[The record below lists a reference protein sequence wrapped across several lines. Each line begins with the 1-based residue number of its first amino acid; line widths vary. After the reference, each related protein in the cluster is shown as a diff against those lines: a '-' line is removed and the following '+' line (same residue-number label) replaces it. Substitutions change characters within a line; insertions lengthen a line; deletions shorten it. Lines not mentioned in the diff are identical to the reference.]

1 MSRRPLPRRALALV
15 AAGLLAFG
23 ACRRPSSSRPAGT
36 GSFEASALALVARYD
51 EAWMKKDLRAI
62 EKILA
67 PSYVY
72 VSSRGDVSD
81 LAKTRALVSS
91 PGYRL
96 AVGRRDGLAAHRF
109 GETVVVTSHWV
120 GSGEF
125 EGKPFE
131 DDQRCSV
138 VVGFADTAGRVLS
151 EHCTNIPPK

>member
-1 MSRRPLPRRALALV
+1 MSRAPFARLALA
-15 AAGLLAFG
+15 AIGLLAFG
-23 ACRRPSSSRPAGT
+23 ACRRPEASPPAGS

-51 EAWMKKDLRAI
+51 EAWMKKDMAAI
-62 EKILA
+62 DRILA

-72 VSSRGDVSD
+72 VSSRGDLSD

-96 AVGRRDGLAAHRF
+96 VQGRRDELTAHRV
-109 GETVVVTSHWV
+109 GQTVVVTSHWI

>member
-1 MSRRPLPRRALALV
+1 MWRIGVGLAIAASGLLLFASCRRAESPA
-15 AAGLLAFG
+15 
-23 ACRRPSSSRPAGT
+23 SRP
-36 GSFEASALALVARYD
+36 GSFEAAALTLVARYD
-51 EAWMKKDLRAI
+51 DAWMKKDLRAMDR
-62 EKILA
+62 ILA
-67 PSYVY
+67 RSYVY

-81 LAKTRALVSS
+81 FAKTRALVSS

-96 AVGRRDGLAAHRF
+96 VVGRRDELAAQRF
-109 GETVVVTSHWV
+109 GETVVVVSHWV

>member
-1 MSRRPLPRRALALV
+1 VSRPALPRLALA
-15 AAGLLAFG
+15 AAGLLAFVS
-23 ACRRPSSSRPAGT
+23 CRRPSESPSAGT
-36 GSFEASALALVARYD
+36 GSFESVALALVARYD
-51 EAWMKKDLRAI
+51 AAWMKKDLPAI

-81 LAKTRALVSS
+81 LAKTRALISS

-96 AVGRRDGLAAHRF
+96 ERGRRDELSTHRF
-109 GETVVVTSHWV
+109 GQTVVVVGHWV
-120 GSGEF
+120 GAGEY